1 MYAGRSQK
9 RPHTVLTAL
18 IMVLLM
24 TCLGIAY
31 ERSVDCRIGRLVGL
45 DTLGVVGSAR
55 STA

>member
-18 IMVLLM
+18 NIVLLM